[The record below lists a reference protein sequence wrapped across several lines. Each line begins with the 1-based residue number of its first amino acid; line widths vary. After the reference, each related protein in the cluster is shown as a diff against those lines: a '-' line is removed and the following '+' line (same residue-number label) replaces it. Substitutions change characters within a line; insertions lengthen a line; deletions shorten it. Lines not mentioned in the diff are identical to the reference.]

1 VGRTFLFALLH
12 GVDLPVC
19 STSSEG
25 RTVSP
30 TLDAFLRSWPFEPW
44 LLVVLLLSAWVYWR
58 GWRVLRG
65 RLKTPPPIP
74 LPETERGSRVVFLP
88 LSASGRGSG
97 GGVAGHPLNRRAP
110 ERWHSGRLGAFL
122 GGLAA
127 VFLALGSPIEP
138 FASLLLQ
145 VHMVQHLLLSMVAP
159 PLIWL
164 GAPLFPLL
172 RGLPAPIRVY
182 WAGPLFR

>member
-1 VGRTFLFALLH
+1 M
-12 GVDLPVC
+12 
-19 STSSEG
+19 
-25 RTVSP
+25 SP

-58 GWRVLRG
+58 GWRV
-65 RLKTPPPIP
+65 
-74 LPETERGSRVVFLP
+74 
-88 LSASGRGSG
+88 
-97 GGVAGHPLNRRAP
+97 LNRRAP